1 MSYINYE
8 YYKGLYGEDAISEA
22 EFNRLAWDAFRK
34 LDHYTTG
41 IDGIRKLRVAFPVD
55 EFDAE
60 NVKRCAAKLISIAA
74 QVYAA
79 EKSAETARGYTE
91 TANGLQGKVISS
103 VSAGNESI
111 TYSTSG
117 ATVIDKALSDKSV
130 LEKLYNDTIREYL
143 SGVKDANGV
152 NLLYM
157 GSYPFFRAR

>member
-8 YYKGLYGEDAISEA
+8 YFTSLYGTELSTTEYDR
-22 EFNRLAWDAFRK
+22 FAWDAFRK

-41 IDGIRKLRVAFPVD
+41 VDGIRKLRIAFPVD
-55 EFDAE
+55 ELDAE
-60 NVKRCAAKLISIAA
+60 AVKRCAAKLISIAA

-79 EKSAETARGYTE
+79 EKSAEAARGYNQTS
-91 TANGLQGKVISS
+91 NGLQGKVISS

-111 TYSTSG
+111 TYSSG
-117 ATVIDKALSDKSV
+117 GVTIIDKALADKSI

-157 GSYPFFRAR
+157 GSYPRVCAR

>member
-8 YYKGLYGEDAISEA
+8 YFTSLYGTELSMTEYDR
-22 EFNRLAWDAFRK
+22 FAWDAFRK

-41 IDGIRKLRVAFPVD
+41 VDGIRKLRIAFPVD
-55 EFDAE
+55 ELDAE
-60 NVKRCAAKLISIAA
+60 AVKRCAAKLISIAA

-111 TYSTSG
+111 TYSSGG
-117 ATVIDKALSDKSV
+117 ATIIDKALADKSI

-143 SGVKDANGV
+143 PGVKDANGV

-157 GSYPFFRAR
+157 GSYPRVCAR

>member
-1 MSYINYE
+1 MSYIDYE
-8 YYKGLYGEDAISEA
+8 YYKGLHGVDAISETD
-22 EFNRLAWDAFRK
+22 FTRLAWDAFRK

-41 IDGIRKLRVAFPVD
+41 VDGIRKLRIAFPID
-55 EFDAE
+55 EYDAE
-60 NVKRCAAKLISIAA
+60 SVKRCAAKLISIAA

-79 EKSAETARGYTE
+79 EKSAEAARGYAE
-91 TANGLQGKVISS
+91 TANGLQGKVVAS

-117 ATVIDKALSDKSV
+117 TTIIDQALSDKSV

-157 GSYPFFRAR
+157 GTYPFCRVR

>member
-8 YYKGLYGEDAISEA
+8 YFTSLYGTELSMTEYDR
-22 EFNRLAWDAFRK
+22 FAWDAFRK

-41 IDGIRKLRVAFPVD
+41 VDGIRKLRIAFPVD
-55 EFDAE
+55 ELDAE
-60 NVKRCAAKLISIAA
+60 AVKRCAAKLISIAA

-79 EKSAETARGYTE
+79 EKSAEAARGYSQTS
-91 TANGLQGKVISS
+91 NGLQGKVISS

-111 TYSTSG
+111 TYSSGG
-117 ATVIDKALSDKSV
+117 ATIIDKALADKSI

-157 GSYPFFRAR
+157 GSYPRVCAR